1 MQHHAYKGSNFMHCP
16 KRKASIFLGL
26 IVILFSV
33 QDGFS
38 QKRPCTD
45 VEARRALTQSD
56 TLRSWGVLCASFH
69 RYRHCDDGGIGEG
82 YSESVARILVD
93 HWNTLPQLAQLEEKD
108 AGFRAFVL
116 KHLDATLNMDDVEKV
131 KRNAKTRCPTGLR
144 TVCNELAKQADTA
157 LREASS
163 P

>member
-1 MQHHAYKGSNFMHCP
+1 MHCT
-16 KRKASIFLGL
+16 KRKVSIFLSL
-26 IVILFSV
+26 IVILLSV
-33 QDGFS
+33 QAGFS
-38 QKRPCTD
+38 QKHPCTE

-56 TLRSWGVLCASFH
+56 TLRRWGALHASFNH
-69 RYRHCDDGGIGEG
+69 YRHCDDGGVGEG

-108 AGFRAFVL
+108 AEFRAFVL
-116 KHLDATLNMDDVEKV
+116 KHVDATLNMDDVAKI
-131 KRNAKTRCPTGLR
+131 KKNAKTRCPTGLR
-144 TVCNELAKQADTA
+144 TICNELAKQADTA